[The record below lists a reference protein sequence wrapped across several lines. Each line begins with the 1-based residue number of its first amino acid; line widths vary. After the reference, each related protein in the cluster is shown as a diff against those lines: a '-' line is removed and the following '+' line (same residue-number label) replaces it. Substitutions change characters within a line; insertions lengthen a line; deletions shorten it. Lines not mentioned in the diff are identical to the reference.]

1 MATAEATTST
11 SRRLKGDR
19 ELKQQLQI
27 LCRTDNWTNWLYL
40 LRAYAIIA
48 ASIGGTIWLYY
59 WLLSAGLSVWWA
71 APAALAAIMVIGASQ
86 HQLAGATH
94 EATHHTL
101 FKGRMLNE
109 LVSDWLCMFPVFST
123 TYSFRLYHLIHHQF
137 VNDPDHDPD
146 FVVLAKSGHWLD
158 FPVSAAKFLGM
169 LAKQAL
175 ILPLLRYIL
184 VRFRFNAVGVD
195 MANAYKRKEK
205 SSKLPERIGFLW
217 LAGLLL
223 MQVGL
228 TYYGDWRLAAAIPPV
243 YWVLL
248 AVVFFVLPER
258 HFAGARLKPVVPRR
272 YLATCRL
279 FFMMTLFTS
288 LTVAQM
294 LSGQPIWWFFFV
306 LWGVPLLTSF
316 PFFMILRQVVQHGNG
331 DRGWLTN
338 TRTFLVN
345 PLVKYAVF
353 PFGMDYHLGHHM
365 YATVPHYNL
374 PKLHEFMLQ
383 FPEYAE
389 QGLEVKN
396 YLLPEHRQPRRP
408 TVVEVLGPE
417 YAMHT
422 DDVYI
427 DNTVLD
433 DWEVDEKDEILRET
447 QGK

>member
-228 TYYGDWRLAAAIPPV
+228 TYYGDWRLAAAIPPEFKLNDGGKG
-243 YWVLL
+243 VLKD
-248 AVVFFVLPER
+248 A
-258 HFAGARLKPVVPRR
+258 ARLVVPHEVIDRKKGYFPVPQLKYIQGD
-272 YLATCRL
+272 YLDMVRDA
-279 FFMMTLFTS
+279 
-288 LTVAQM
+288 
-294 LSGQPIWWFFFV
+294 
-306 LWGVPLLTSF
+306 LTSQ
-316 PFFMILRQVVQHGNG
+316 PAR
-331 DRGWLTN
+331 DRGLFAQSYLDQLFDDPVSHITPLRGSELWQVALLEMWL
-338 TRTFLVN
+338 
-345 PLVKYAVF
+345 
-353 PFGMDYHLGHHM
+353 
-365 YATVPHYNL
+365 
-374 PKLHEFMLQ
+374 Q
-383 FPEYAE
+383 
-389 QGLEVKN
+389 
-396 YLLPEHRQPRRP
+396 
-408 TVVEVLGPE
+408 
-417 YAMHT
+417 
-422 DDVYI
+422 
-427 DNTVLD
+427 
-433 DWEVDEKDEILRET
+433 T
-447 QGK
+447 QGV